1 MAAEGDHPGAG
12 RSTTPARCAGRPLRD
27 SIAIFRASP
36 DVSPRSGCWKPGC
49 VGFLEGGCVKRRA
62 FISIAFLP
70 CRCMGPE
77 PSWRRVPIRAGAG
90 DRQIFLSS
98 AGINSGLSGSH
109 FERGH
114 SLMVFMPQC
123 WRACGAACLFKL
135 RPSVLLQRIRPGGS
149 ERWPTGHRPGEPP
162 FLLWHGCTN
171 AAGRHCSWMA
181 MAACKLA
188 ASAVVRAGPLHAI
201 ARQTSN
207 ASRQGT
213 SHFLGRNWGL
223 MVAS

>member
-1 MAAEGDHPGAG
+1 MAPHVYSNFG
-12 RSTTPARCAGRPLRD
+12 L
-27 SIAIFRASP
+27 ASCF
-36 DVSPRSGCWKPGC
+36 SASAQR
-49 VGFLEGGCVKRRA
+49 KRKMA
-62 FISIAFLP
+62 Y
-70 CRCMGPE
+70 
-77 PSWRRVPIRAGAG
+77 
-90 DRQIFLSS
+90 
-98 AGINSGLSGSH
+98 
-109 FERGH
+109 
-114 SLMVFMPQC
+114 
-123 WRACGAACLFKL
+123 
-135 RPSVLLQRIRPGGS
+135 
-149 ERWPTGHRPGEPP
+149 GHRPGEPP

>member
-1 MAAEGDHPGAG
+1 MCWA
-12 RSTTPARCAGRPLRD
+12 TLRD

-36 DVSPRSGCWKPGC
+36 DVPPRSGCWKPGC

-62 FISIAFLP
+62 FISIAFLT
-70 CRCMGPE
+70 CRCWAQNP
-77 PSWRRVPIRAGAG
+77 AGGVCRSGQEQAI
-90 DRQIFLSS
+90 DRFFLSS

-135 RPSVLLQRIRPGGS
+135 RPSVLLQRIRPEEAKDGLRGTDRAS
-149 ERWPTGHRPGEPP
+149 R
-162 FLLWHGCTN
+162 LWFCTN
-171 AAGRHCSWMA
+171 AACRHCSWMA

-188 ASAVVRAGPLHAI
+188 ASGVVRAGPLHAI